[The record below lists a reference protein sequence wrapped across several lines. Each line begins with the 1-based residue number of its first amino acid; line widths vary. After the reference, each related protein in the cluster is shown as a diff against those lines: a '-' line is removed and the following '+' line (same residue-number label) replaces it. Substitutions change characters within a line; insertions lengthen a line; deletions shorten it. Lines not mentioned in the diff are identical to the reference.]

1 MVEFRKSPKFWVGA
15 IIILWLAYL
24 IYANSQPA
32 PVEIHLVPWFVTVQ
46 LKLSAIIIGGG
57 LVGTLI
63 TLAIQ
68 YLWRRRGSSKNAS
81 VSNPAPPLSS
91 STVA

>member
-1 MVEFRKSPKFWVGA
+1 MTEFWKRPKFWIGA
-15 IIILWLAYL
+15 IIALWLAYV

-32 PVEIHLVPWFVTVQ
+32 PVQIHLIPWFVTLQ

-57 LVGTLI
+57 ILGALL
-63 TLAIQ
+63 TLAVQ

-81 VSNPAPPLSS
+81 VSNPTPPLSS